1 MQPPQV
7 IPQTPSA
14 CALCHS
20 FAEHAGTQGVRKER
34 SDIQTDR
41 QSDHWRSTIL
51 VFKKRVLDAR
61 GPQQHRPGPDT
72 APLHHTLAH
81 TQRDPTCS
89 PTMET
94 RKIPDFA
101 GTWVMKSSE
110 NFDELLKKLGK
121 WRKKNQSGVA
131 GGGYSEWKP
140 VIA

>member
-1 MQPPQV
+1 MTRV
-7 IPQTPSA
+7 
-14 CALCHS
+14 
-20 FAEHAGTQGVRKER
+20 
-34 SDIQTDR
+34 
-41 QSDHWRSTIL
+41 DHISTGQ
-51 VFKKRVLDAR
+51 D
-61 GPQQHRPGPDT
+61 PDT

-121 WRKKNQSGVA
+121 WKRNRVGWVVGWILRREARHDDGLMCKRD
-131 GGGYSEWKP
+131 
-140 VIA
+140 